1 MLDWLLWFLL
11 AFAIANGAC
20 WVLWFVMAARS
31 RSGLSPQLM
40 AAIAGLAAANERME
54 REIRLE
60 LQGGSREIRTELTQN
75 LSVFQQALLAQ
86 SGDVARTQNE
96 QIDSC
101 RVQLGVTQQQLAAS
115 QAAAREA
122 QDMALKRFADGLNEL
137 LRQVSE
143 GNERKL

>member
-1 MLDWLLWFLL
+1 
-11 AFAIANGAC
+11 
-20 WVLWFVMAARS
+20 MAARS
-31 RSGLSPQLM
+31 RSGVSPQLM

-60 LQGGSREIRTELTQN
+60 VQGGSREIRTELTQN

-96 QIDSC
+96 QIDSF

-122 QDMALKRFADGLNEL
+122 QDMALKRFADGLNEQ
-137 LRQVSE
+137 LRLVSE
-143 GNERKL
+143 GNERKLGEVRLVVEQRLTALQDGNEKKLDQ